1 MRFLLAFFAT
11 VCMLATCAAATL
23 PEYQVKAAFLYNFAQ
38 FVEWPPTVGPDI
50 VLCTYGDDPFGGDL
64 DSVKGQPVGN
74 RSMQLQRR
82 VPTHGVDRCQILYVS
97 RGAVEELPALRAR
110 LAGKPML
117 IVTDVADGIGK
128 GATLN
133 MTVTQGRVT
142 FEANRR
148 AARESGIDLS
158 SRLLRLATEVVQ

>member
-1 MRFLLAFFAT
+1 MRFVLAFFASI
-11 VCMLATCAAATL
+11 CLLATCGAANL

-38 FVEWPPTVGPDI
+38 FVEWPPTVGREI

-64 DSVKGQPVGN
+64 DSVRGQPVGD

-82 VPTHGVDRCQILYVS
+82 VPTHGVDRCHILYVS
-97 RGAVEELPALRAR
+97 RGAVEQLPSLRAR
-110 LAGKPML
+110 LAGKPVL
-117 IVTDVADGIGK
+117 IVTDLPGGISK

-133 MTVTQGRVT
+133 MTVAQGRVT

-148 AARESGIDLS
+148 AARESGLDLS